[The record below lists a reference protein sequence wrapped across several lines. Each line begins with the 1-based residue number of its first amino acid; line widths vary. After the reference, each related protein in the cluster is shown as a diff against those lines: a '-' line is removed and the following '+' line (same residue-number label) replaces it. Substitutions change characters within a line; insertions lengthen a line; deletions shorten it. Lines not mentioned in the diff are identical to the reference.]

1 MDIFCVTGC
10 CNDFLSP
17 TNLRMT
23 SQVAGGHCISS
34 VQIALNILAVF
45 SFPLASLGIARE
57 NVDTAVIDMVNNG
70 SRLKK
75 GIDRCIPVFNEL
87 FYKLR

>member
-1 MDIFCVTGC
+1 M
-10 CNDFLSP
+10 
-17 TNLRMT
+17 M
-23 SQVAGGHCISS
+23 SQVAGGRRISS
-34 VQIALNILAVF
+34 VQIAPNISAIF
-45 SFPLASLGIARE
+45 SFPLASLGIACE
-57 NVDTAVIDMVNNG
+57 NVDTAVIDMVNNR